1 MPMALRIIKP
11 GLQASIQDAGR
22 WGHQQDGVPVS
33 GAMDRY
39 AMRVANLLCGNDAD
53 LPVLEIAWHGLQLI
67 AESEIL
73 IAYAG
78 GGAALDFAGQSL
90 PAGRPL
96 LVPAFSLLTFTPSPT
111 GLYTYLAVGGG
122 FQAHVHL
129 GSASTFIPSALGGLE
144 GRALRSGDVLQV
156 MSMVPEREKKLAH
169 RLRGTVNGVAF
180 PSWSFDLSREPYQ
193 NTEVRLTRGPE
204 WDWFDGLAQAAL
216 LADDLCISPKSNRMA
231 TRLDGLS
238 LARVRQDE
246 LLSSAVC
253 RGTMQVMH
261 DGSPLVLMADAQTTG
276 GYPRIAQVAAA
287 DLDRFAQAR
296 PGSLARFRMISATE
310 AENVY
315 LARESMIRQAERAI
329 VWKLDSWIGS

>member
-1 MPMALRIIKP
+1 MALRIIKP

-39 AMRVANLLCGNDAD
+39 AMRVANLLCGNDPD

-67 AESEIL
+67 AESDIL

-78 GGAALDFAGQSL
+78 GGAALDIAGQSL

-111 GLYTYLAVGGG
+111 GLYTYLAIGGG
-122 FQAHVHL
+122 FQASVHL

-156 MSMVPEREKKLAH
+156 MSMLPERTDKLAH
-169 RLRGTVNGVAF
+169 RLRGTANGVAF
-180 PSWSFDLSREPYQ
+180 PSWSFDLGRAPDPK
-193 NTEVRLTRGPE
+193 TEVRLTWGPE

-315 LARESMIRQAERAI
+315 LTRESIIRQAERAI
-329 VWKLDSWIGS
+329 MRKLDSWIGS